1 MIYVMLANGFEEVE
15 ALTVVDVL
23 RRANFDVQTVSITHS
38 FQVEGAHGVIV
49 NADNIFTEVS
59 LAESELVVLPGGI
72 PGALNLRNDE
82 TLCAVL
88 KKRASENLAVAAI
101 CAAPF
106 ILGELGILQGKRAT
120 CYPGFEDKLAGA
132 TVTGAMVE
140 RDGNIITGKGPAAA
154 MEFALTIVEALA
166 GKGVRDEVAG
176 GMLVG

>member
-38 FQVEGAHGVIV
+38 FQVEGTHGVIV

-59 LAESELVVLPGGI
+59 LAESELVVLPGGM

-140 RDGNIITGKGPAAA
+140 RDGNIITCKGPAAA